1 MAKTLEEY
9 KAEALRLDEQF
20 QSLKDK
26 PLRMMVQGPILLRRM
41 EKLAQQAKQDLKDEP
56 AEEKPAEE

>member
-20 QSLKDK
+20 QALKDK

-41 EKLAQQAKQDLKDEP
+41 E
-56 AEEKPAEE
+56 